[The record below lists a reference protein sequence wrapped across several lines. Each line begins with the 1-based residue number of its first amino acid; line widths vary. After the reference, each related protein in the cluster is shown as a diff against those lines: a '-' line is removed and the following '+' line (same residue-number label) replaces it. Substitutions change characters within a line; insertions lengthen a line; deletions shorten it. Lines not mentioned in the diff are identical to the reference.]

1 MIINLSPQ
9 RRDDTLEVVKSG
21 NTLTL
26 NGEIFDFS
34 QMADGDTLPAAAF
47 STIWIVGDVDK
58 QNGELTLSLLLPLP
72 QNYSQSQAFPVPIV
86 NVPDGAVALP
96 QPLPSDES
104 PLEQEPWPSRVGV
117 IDWTK
122 LVTRAEKEAQAAA
135 ERLGKAKVEL
145 ASRNLIAAT
154 QIVRISDR
162 VETLGYGIEAGEAT
176 PEDEA
181 EHAILTLNLK
191 AWKAYKFALGKVTTK
206 EGWFESPAWPV
217 EPVIPEII
225 AAPLLVDS
233 SSA

>member
-9 RRDDTLEVVKSG
+9 RRDDTLEVLKSAD
-21 NTLTL
+21 TLTL

-34 QMADGDTLPAAAF
+34 RMADGDTLPVAAF
-47 STIWIVGDVDK
+47 NTVWMAGDVDK
-58 QNGELTLSLLLPLP
+58 ENGELMVNLLLPLP
-72 QNYSQSQAFPVPIV
+72 QNYSQAQAYPFPIV

-96 QPLPSDES
+96 QPLPTDEA

-122 LVTRAEKEAQAAA
+122 LVTREEKEAQAAA
-135 ERLGKAKVEL
+135 ERLGQAKVEL
-145 ASRNLIAAT
+145 ASRNSTAAA

-181 EHAILTLNLK
+181 EHAMLSLNLK